1 MHEPPHRR
9 VRPQQRH
16 PRGTLQEAVEQPRR
30 QRGDEAPPP
39 PGRGVVF
46 RGNLAAAAAG
56 VARARDVAREG
67 ASVIDQE
74 GDSWSSFKRGRDG
87 EEGDGDEGRPRQ
99 GKERKGKEKNLPFS
113 IFLPITSP
121 VRVCGVYRKLVAG
134 SMPPSSSS
142 SHASAASAAVSGVG
156 VVKVFVAAE
165 GVAEEGCRLL
175 FAALSSSPSAAAAAT
190 CLLPPFPAL
199 RLAAGVAEAQK
210 VSSPSSNRPSE
221 SRVKKKKQCFLLSVF
236 FFSFASVSA
245 LRTTTR
251 LSHLPELSTSLSHL
265 PSQP

>member
-199 RLAAGVAEAQK
+199 RLAAGAMIE
-210 VSSPSSNRPSE
+210 
-221 SRVKKKKQCFLLSVF
+221 F
-236 FFSFASVSA
+236 FFLSK
-245 LRTTTR
+245 LRR
-251 LSHLPELSTSLSHL
+251 D
-265 PSQP
+265 